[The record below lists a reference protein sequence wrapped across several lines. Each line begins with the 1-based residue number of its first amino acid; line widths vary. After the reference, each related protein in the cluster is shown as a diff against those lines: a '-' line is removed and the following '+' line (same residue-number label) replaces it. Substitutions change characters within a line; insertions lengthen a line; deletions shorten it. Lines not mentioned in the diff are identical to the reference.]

1 MTQDTQLAQARE
13 TALRLEENLNA
24 IVLGQARAVRLL
36 LIAVHARGHALLEGD
51 VGIGKTT
58 LLRGLTRGLGGES
71 GRIEGSMDMMPTD
84 LIYHTQLDS
93 QGKPRVE
100 PGPLL
105 RHGESL
111 ATFFFN
117 EINRAR
123 PQVHA
128 QLLRVMAERAV
139 GAFNREFRFPHL
151 LVFAD
156 RNRVEKEETFELPAA
171 ARDRFMMEI
180 PLEYPADDTS
190 LEAVM
195 FDPRFHD
202 TDALV
207 AEVTPGIL
215 PYAGL
220 NALGARLQ
228 QAVNA
233 SPRLRAYVLDLWKA
247 SHHPADYGVQ
257 LPDADGIPPVQVG
270 ASPRG
275 MSLLIRAARV
285 HAWLAG
291 RTSVLPEDVQAVFP
305 SVIGHRLTLDPMLEY
320 RRAALVP
327 VLVNKLLNAVAAP

>member
-1 MTQDTQLAQARE
+1 MTHDNELADGRE
-13 TALRLEENLNA
+13 KALRLEQRLNG
-24 IVLGQARAVRLL
+24 IVLGQAQAVRLL
-36 LIAVHARGHALLEGD
+36 LITLHARGHALLEGD

-58 LLRGLTRGLGGES
+58 LLRALTRGLGGEC

-84 LIYHTQLDS
+84 LLYHTRLDEG
-93 QGKPRVE
+93 GKPRVE

-105 RHGESL
+105 RHGEAL

-128 QLLRVMAERAV
+128 MLLRVMAERSV
-139 GAFNREFRFPHL
+139 SAFNREYRFPHL

-180 PLEYPADDTS
+180 PMGYPADDGQ

-202 TDALV
+202 TDALI
-207 AEVTPGIL
+207 AELPQGVL
-215 PYAGL
+215 PYA
-220 NALGARLQ
+220 ALDAFAATLQ
-228 QAVNA
+228 QSIHA
-233 SPRLRAYVLDLWKA
+233 SPRLRAYVVDLWKA
-247 SHHPADYGVQ
+247 THRPADFGVRIS
-257 LPDADGIPPVQVG
+257 DSDGLAPVQVG

-275 MSLLIRAARV
+275 MSQLVRAARV
-285 HAWLAG
+285 HAWLNERGA
-291 RTSVLPEDVQAVFP
+291 VLPEDVQAVFP
-305 SVIGHRLTLDPMLEY
+305 AVVGHRLILDPMMEY
-320 RRAALVP
+320 RRAALMP
-327 VLVNKLLNAVAAP
+327 ELIAKLLNAVAVP

>member
-1 MTQDTQLAQARE
+1 MTHDNELADGRE
-13 TALRLEENLNA
+13 KALRLEQRLNG
-24 IVLGQARAVRLL
+24 IVLGQPRAVRLL

-58 LLRGLTRGLGGES
+58 LLRALTRGLGGEC

-84 LIYHTQLDS
+84 LLYYTRLDE
-93 QGKPRVE
+93 QGKPKVE

-105 RHGESL
+105 RHGEAL

-128 QLLRVMAERAV
+128 MLLRVMAEHSV
-139 GAFNREFRFPHL
+139 QAFNRDYRFPHL

-180 PLEYPADDTS
+180 PMGYPADDGQ

-195 FDPRFHD
+195 FEPRFHD
-202 TDALV
+202 TDALI
-207 AEVTPGIL
+207 AEVPQGEL
-215 PYAGL
+215 PFA
-220 NALGARLQ
+220 ALDAFAVKLQ
-228 QAVNA
+228 QAINA
-233 SPRLRAYVLDLWKA
+233 SPRLRAYVVDLWKA
-247 SHHPADYGVQ
+247 THDPAGFGVQ
-257 LPDADGIPPVQVG
+257 IRDGEGVAPVSIG

-275 MSLLIRAARV
+275 MSQLVRSARV
-285 HAWLAG
+285 HAWLNG
-291 RTSVLPEDVQAVFP
+291 RGAVLPEDVQAVFP
-305 SVIGHRLTLDPMLEY
+305 ATVAHRLTLEPMLEY
-320 RRAALVP
+320 RRATLMPELIA
-327 VLVNKLLNAVAAP
+327 KLLNAVAAP